1 MHINSKKGK
10 GMFMDK
16 TGIPNKSL
24 KQWFDEKIHGTT
36 IASKQWL
43 LRQGIVMNA
52 HLNNIL
58 NRGAT
63 TFASAEKI
71 KNEVVHFLNGQPAA
85 SRADLFKIYSDNIH
99 IQCDSPKCNEALL
112 FKLQQMYLKPIK
124 YIRQQYLRND
134 PVIEADV
141 YEREVETRR
150 PRSYSVSRSRSRSRS
165 VSRSRRS
172 SEQLY
177 RINSVGRPVRSNI
190 RESRGAPLFRINS
203 EGKLVR
209 FRRSSSRSGIRS
221 SSRRRTATSRL
232 YGLTRTEREELK
244 RKERARERE
253 KLRIIKLDKEK
264 EAMKKREKI
273 RTEKLEKERLRLK
286 QKELTL
292 KNTLRNATKTQKRT
306 AFKL

>member
-43 LRQGIVMNA
+43 LRQGIIMNA

-85 SRADLFKIYSDNIH
+85 SRADLFKIYSESIH

-134 PVIEADV
+134 PIIEADV
-141 YEREVETRR
+141 YENEREVETRR
-150 PRSYSVSRSRSRSRS
+150 PSSYSVSRSRSLSRS
-165 VSRSRRS
+165 SGSRSSGSRSRRS

-177 RINSVGRPVRSNI
+177 RINSVGRPVRTSV

-203 EGKLVR
+203 VGKLVR
-209 FRRSSSRSGIRS
+209 FIKSTSRRS
-221 SSRRRTATSRL
+221 TSRV
-232 YGLTRTEREELK
+232 YGLTRTEREEIK
-244 RKERARERE
+244 RRERAKERER
-253 KLRIIKLDKEK
+253 LRLIKLKKET
-264 EAMKKREKI
+264 EALKKREKAL
-273 RTEKLEKERLRLK
+273 TEKLRKEQTK
-286 QKELTL
+286 TKGIL
-292 KNTLRNATKTQKRT
+292 KNTTNAKKTLKKT
-306 AFKL
+306 TFKL